1 MFMKVDSCL
10 KILCSE
16 LGRGK
21 SYLELESSFRD
32 VVSVYPD
39 SLISHYYL
47 SLICIERFS
56 WQEAISELSK
66 ILKILGNK
74 NLDEDLSDE
83 ICRVRLLR
91 AKVYL
96 YLSQY
101 FLAEVDLNW
110 LVTQK
115 NSARDRELFTEI
127 LDTKTLLNNCRSK
140 LGEEEKLLPRF
151 EDFFQ
156 LRSI

>member
-10 KILCSE
+10 KILYSE
-16 LGRGK
+16 IGQGK

-32 VVSVYPD
+32 LVNIYPD

-56 WQEAISELSK
+56 WLDAIVELSK
-66 ILKILGNK
+66 ILKILANQ

-101 FLAEVDLNW
+101 LLAEVDLNW
-110 LVTQK
+110 LVEQK
-115 NSARDRELFTEI
+115 NSVKDRELLAEI
-127 LDTKTLLNNCRSK
+127 LETKTLLQKFCSEIAEK
-140 LGEEEKLLPRF
+140 DKLLPRF
-151 EDFFQ
+151 GDFFQ
-156 LRSI
+156 LRPI

>member
-1 MFMKVDSCL
+1 MKVDSCL

-16 LGRGK
+16 LSEGK
-21 SYLELESSFRD
+21 SYAELESSFRE
-32 VVSVYPD
+32 VINVYPD
-39 SLISHYYL
+39 SLIGHYYL
-47 SLICIERFS
+47 SLICIEKFS

-66 ILKILGNK
+66 ILKILAKN

-115 NSARDRELFTEI
+115 NSSRDRELLKEI
-127 LDTKTLLNNCRSK
+127 LDTKTLLQKFRTQMTEDCHI
-140 LGEEEKLLPRF
+140 LPRF
-151 EDFFQ
+151 ADFFQ
-156 LRSI
+156 LKPI

>member
-1 MFMKVDSCL
+1 MFIKVDSCL

-16 LGRGK
+16 LSRGK
-21 SYLELESSFRD
+21 SYAELENSFRD
-32 VVSVYPD
+32 VVSVCPD

-56 WQEAISELSK
+56 WQEAIDELSK
-66 ILKILGNK
+66 IIKILANK

-96 YLSQY
+96 YLSEY

-110 LVTQK
+110 LINQQNYTQ
-115 NSARDRELFTEI
+115 DRELLKEISNTKALLEKFRSKTEI
-127 LDTKTLLNNCRSK
+127 NN
-140 LGEEEKLLPRF
+140 KLLSIF
-151 EDFFQ
+151 ADFFQ
-156 LRSI
+156 LKPI